1 MGSTTIPAPNTSL
14 TRRVTT
20 LTSGTS
26 WTVPAGVTFVNV
38 TLVGGGGGGGGVTAS
53 SVNGAQA
60 SVGLGGSV
68 VSSTLTTTPGA
79 SISYAIG
86 AGGAGGSSSGS
97 FGGDTTFTG
106 ATTAVGGKGG
116 RRTGTGPQGSDYAAS
131 PNGGQGAGS
140 DNASTYTGGVG
151 GSGSINVEYWV

>member
-38 TLVGGGGGGGGVTAS
+38 TLVGGGGGGGNTNNS
-53 SVNGAQA
+53 SVNGAQ
-60 SVGLGGSV
+60 SGWGMGGSV

-79 SISYAIG
+79 SITYAIG
-86 AGGAGGSSSGS
+86 AGGTATNVGGN
-97 FGGDTTFTG
+97 TTFTG
-106 ATTAVGGKGG
+106 ATTAVGGNEGG
-116 RRTGTGPQGSDYAAS
+116 RTGNGDNGPNYLGGA
-131 PNGGQGAGS
+131 NGGQPAGS
-140 DNASTYTGGVG
+140 DGAGTYTGGQG